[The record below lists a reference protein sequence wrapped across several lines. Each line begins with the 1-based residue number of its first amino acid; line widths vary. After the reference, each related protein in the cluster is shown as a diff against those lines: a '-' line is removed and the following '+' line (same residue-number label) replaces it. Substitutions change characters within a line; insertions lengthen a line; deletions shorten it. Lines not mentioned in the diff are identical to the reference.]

1 MSDNLNLGHLITTPQ
16 QRDAVHVAVAPV
28 TAAEC
33 LSPGQPIGFIRDGD
47 TEHVGTTGRP
57 SGIVD
62 PFLKDRVKTDERFWM
77 FLYPGS
83 ITSLRHDW
91 THPAFNGAQAAA
103 PAQQDKAE
111 SMKWMEQFADR
122 HHSHSTDWYHGTGR
136 DYNADEIIEYAHE
149 FLKTGD
155 RHVQQGSES
164 LRDAMYED
172 DTAAEFWKHFGII
185 TGIDVSAQVSI
196 REGST
201 NPFCCTC

>member
-28 TAAEC
+28 VAAQR
-33 LSPGQPIGFIRDGD
+33 LKPGMRIGLLADGRAADESD
-47 TEHVGTTGRP
+47 TKTIGV
-57 SGIVD
+57 VD
-62 PFLKDRVKTDERFWM
+62 PFLLLPVEKGERFWM